1 MICQSCGTGNPAH
14 ISYCVTCE
22 ARLPQP
28 ATVRTF
34 NAYCIYLNLRR
45 VFEYQLKL
53 CVCVGVCVKACVCGC
68 VCVGGSACVCCVR
81 RYLCVCVRVCV
92 CRCVLCGVCI
102 FGVFVCVCVCVC
114 VCVSVCVYVCVCA
127 CVCV

>member
-53 CVCVGVCVKACVCGC
+53 CVCVWLW
-68 VCVGGSACVCCVR
+68 CCAPIPSL
-81 RYLCVCVRVCV
+81 LCVFVW
-92 CRCVLCGVCI
+92 LCG
-102 FGVFVCVCVCVC
+102 CVCVCVC
-114 VCVSVCVYVCVCA
+114 GCGAAGQTPHYSVWS
-127 CVCV
+127 